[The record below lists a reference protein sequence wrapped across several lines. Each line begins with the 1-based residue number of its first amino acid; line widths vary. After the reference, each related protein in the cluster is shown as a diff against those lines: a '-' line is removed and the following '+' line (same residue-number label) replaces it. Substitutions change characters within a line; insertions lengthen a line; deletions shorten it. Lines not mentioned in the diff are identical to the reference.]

1 MLLEPMGRTSS
12 VRHSFSFQE
21 SHCFRE
27 DQDMDPDIFSGT
39 SNIKP
44 HGDLRLPEILTK
56 FSVAHIHGVHI
67 VIAKQREKD
76 VLILQL
82 GTYL

>member
-1 MLLEPMGRTSS
+1 
-12 VRHSFSFQE
+12 
-21 SHCFRE
+21 
-27 DQDMDPDIFSGT
+27 MDPDVFSGT
-39 SNIKP
+39 RNIKP

-56 FSVAHIHGVHI
+56 FSVAHPYGVHI

-76 VLILQL
+76 VPILQL

>member
-1 MLLEPMGRTSS
+1 
-12 VRHSFSFQE
+12 V
-21 SHCFRE
+21 
-27 DQDMDPDIFSGT
+27 DPDVFSGT
-39 SNIKP
+39 RNIKP

-56 FSVAHIHGVHI
+56 FSVAHPYGVHI

-76 VLILQL
+76 VPILQL